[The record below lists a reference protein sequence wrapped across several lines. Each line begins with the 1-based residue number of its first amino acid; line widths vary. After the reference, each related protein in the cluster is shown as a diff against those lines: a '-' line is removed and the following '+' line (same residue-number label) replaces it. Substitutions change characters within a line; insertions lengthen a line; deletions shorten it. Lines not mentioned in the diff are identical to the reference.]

1 MKNIIVLLVISLMI
15 ITLASAETFK
25 QSTNIDFKK
34 TCTNSSSNICS
45 NTAACN
51 VTIKYPVNNSY
62 VLSDGTMTNNNNGI
76 FNYTLNNF
84 DILGEYTW
92 DMFCCDKGDCGEAHG
107 TFAVT
112 KDGFELKL
120 DKAVIYIGSLAL
132 LIIMFVFILGVIPFL
147 PSRNNTN
154 EDDYFVSINNL
165 KYLKV
170 VLYAIAWGLLLAILF
185 TSSNVA
191 FLYLES
197 EMMGK
202 LLFSFFSIT
211 MWMTLPMTIL
221 WLILIFVNIF
231 RDKEMKRLIERGI
244 QIRSTP

>member
-1 MKNIIVLLVISLMI
+1 MKNKILLAIVLVMVIS
-15 ITLASAETFK
+15 LASAERFE
-25 QSTNIDFKK
+25 QSTPIDFKK

-45 NTAACN
+45 NTASCN

-62 VLSDGTMTNNNNGI
+62 VLLDGTMTNNNNGI
-76 FNYTLNNF
+76 FNYTLNNL
-84 DILGEYTW
+84 DILSDYNW

-107 TFAVT
+107 TFEVT

-120 DKAVIYIGSLAL
+120 DKAIIYIGSLAL
-132 LIIMFVFILGVIPFL
+132 LILILVFVLGVIPFL
-147 PSRNNTN
+147 PSKNNTN

-165 KYLKV
+165 KYLRI
-170 VLYAIAWGLLLAILF
+170 VLYAIAWGLILTILF

-202 LLFSFFSIT
+202 LLFNFFSVL
-211 MWMTLPMTIL
+211 MWLTLPLAIL
-221 WLILIFVNIF
+221 SFILIFVNIF